1 MTVPVRYLAGFV
13 EGLNE
18 YERTTGLS
26 LSTVQRIRTG
36 GRRIAENT
44 EKSYT
49 KHYNGLE
56 AFAAMIGSYSTCF
69 VLSYKAPSDFCPS
82 MDDTAVALYMLY

>member
-1 MTVPVRYLAGFV
+1 LDFGRVLHLKSPLQ
-13 EGLNE
+13 NI
-18 YERTTGLS
+18 
-26 LSTVQRIRTG
+26 VQRIRAG
-36 GRRIAENT
+36 GRGIAENT